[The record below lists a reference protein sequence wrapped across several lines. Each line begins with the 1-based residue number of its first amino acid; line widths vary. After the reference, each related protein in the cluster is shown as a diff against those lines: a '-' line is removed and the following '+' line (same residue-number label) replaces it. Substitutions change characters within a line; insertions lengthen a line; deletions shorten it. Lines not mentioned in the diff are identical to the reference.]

1 MIRVNLLPHREEKR
15 KRRQQQF
22 LGLAVFS
29 RRRSALVVAGAV
41 WFFLDQQVQ
50 QQQANVAYMKG
61 EIAKLDKQIEEIR
74 KIREET
80 ASLLAKKQ
88 VVEGLQSNRSEPVQ
102 LLDQLLRQLP
112 EGIYL
117 KAVKQTGVKVNVL
130 GYAQSN
136 ARVSTLMRNLGASP
150 YLENPELVE
159 IKAVLLD
166 NNPNKRVN
174 EFSMNI
180 SVKRAKA
187 EDAGGKGART
197 PAGAASRRGPRN
209 EPARRTADA
218 RPEAAGKLAVAD
230 QDRRLRPRLPRHP
243 GRPRSSCSGRARTR
257 PSRPGASRSTSRRQA
272 FLEKKKLA
280 VNLEA
285 YKQQR
290 AEIEQSFG
298 ALLKQLPNKSEMDAL
313 LIDINQAGLGR
324 GLAFELFKPSQTEN
338 FTEFYAELPVNLKV
352 TGNYHDLGAFASD
365 VAKMPRIV
373 LLTDLKVDPPSK
385 EGTLSLEAVAK
396 TYRYL
401 DEEEIAKQRKAAKDK
416 ASKAKGAKK

>member
-29 RRRSALVVAGAV
+29 AIFGLVVAGAI

-50 QQQANVAYMKG
+50 QQEANVAYMKA
-61 EIAKLDKQIEEIR
+61 EIGKLDKQIEEIR

-112 EGIYL
+112 EGIFL

-159 IKAVLLD
+159 IKAALLD
-166 NNPNKRVN
+166 NNPTKRVS

-180 SVKRAKA
+180 SVKRAKS
-187 EDAGGKGART
+187 EDAKGPAKKD
-197 PAGAASRRGPRN
+197 AGAK
-209 EPARRTADA
+209 PAA
-218 RPEAAGKLAVAD
+218 
-230 QDRRLRPRLPRHP
+230 
-243 GRPRSSCSGRARTR
+243 
-257 PSRPGASRSTSRRQA
+257 
-272 FLEKKKLA
+272 
-280 VNLEA
+280 
-285 YKQQR
+285 
-290 AEIEQSFG
+290 
-298 ALLKQLPNKSEMDAL
+298 
-313 LIDINQAGLGR
+313 
-324 GLAFELFKPSQTEN
+324 
-338 FTEFYAELPVNLKV
+338 
-352 TGNYHDLGAFASD
+352 
-365 VAKMPRIV
+365 
-373 LLTDLKVDPPSK
+373 
-385 EGTLSLEAVAK
+385 
-396 TYRYL
+396 
-401 DEEEIAKQRKAAKDK
+401 
-416 ASKAKGAKK
+416 GAKK

>member
-22 LGLAVFS
+22 IGIAAFSIVLG
-29 RRRSALVVAGAV
+29 LVVAGAV
-41 WFFLDQQVQ
+41 WFFLDQQVEQ
-50 QQQANVAYMKG
+50 QRANVAYMKN
-61 EIAKLDKQIEEIR
+61 EIGKLDKQIEEIR

-117 KAVKQTGVKVNVL
+117 KQIKQAGVKVNVV

-187 EDAGGKGART
+187 EEGKGAAKKAADAK
-197 PAGAASRRGPRN
+197 PAGA
-209 EPARRTADA
+209 T
-218 RPEAAGKLAVAD
+218 K
-230 QDRRLRPRLPRHP
+230 
-243 GRPRSSCSGRARTR
+243 
-257 PSRPGASRSTSRRQA
+257 
-272 FLEKKKLA
+272 
-280 VNLEA
+280 
-285 YKQQR
+285 
-290 AEIEQSFG
+290 
-298 ALLKQLPNKSEMDAL
+298 
-313 LIDINQAGLGR
+313 
-324 GLAFELFKPSQTEN
+324 
-338 FTEFYAELPVNLKV
+338 
-352 TGNYHDLGAFASD
+352 
-365 VAKMPRIV
+365 
-373 LLTDLKVDPPSK
+373 
-385 EGTLSLEAVAK
+385 
-396 TYRYL
+396 
-401 DEEEIAKQRKAAKDK
+401 
-416 ASKAKGAKK
+416 

>member
-29 RRRSALVVAGAV
+29 VIVGALVAGAV

-50 QQQANVAYMKG
+50 QQQANVTYMKG

-80 ASLLAKKQ
+80 AALLAKKQ

-159 IKAVLLD
+159 IKAVLL
-166 NNPNKRVN
+166 NNDPNKRVN

-180 SVKRAKA
+180 SVKRAKM
-187 EDAGGKGART
+187 EDTGGKGART
-197 PAGAASRRGPRN
+197 PAGAA
-209 EPARRTADA
+209 PA
-218 RPEAAGKLAVAD
+218 
-230 QDRRLRPRLPRHP
+230 
-243 GRPRSSCSGRARTR
+243 
-257 PSRPGASRSTSRRQA
+257 
-272 FLEKKKLA
+272 
-280 VNLEA
+280 
-285 YKQQR
+285 
-290 AEIEQSFG
+290 
-298 ALLKQLPNKSEMDAL
+298 
-313 LIDINQAGLGR
+313 
-324 GLAFELFKPSQTEN
+324 
-338 FTEFYAELPVNLKV
+338 
-352 TGNYHDLGAFASD
+352 
-365 VAKMPRIV
+365 
-373 LLTDLKVDPPSK
+373 
-385 EGTLSLEAVAK
+385 
-396 TYRYL
+396 
-401 DEEEIAKQRKAAKDK
+401 
-416 ASKAKGAKK
+416 GAKK

>member
-22 LGLAVFS
+22 MVVAALSAVIGL
-29 RRRSALVVAGAV
+29 LVAGAV
-41 WFFLDQQVQ
+41 WLFLDQQEQ
-50 QQQANVAYMKG
+50 QQKANVAYMKG
-61 EIAKLDKQIEEIR
+61 EIDKLDKQIEEIR

-117 KAVKQTGVKVNVL
+117 KQIKQTGVKVNVM

-187 EDAGGKGART
+187 DDGKATAKGAAGAAK
-197 PAGAASRRGPRN
+197 PAGA
-209 EPARRTADA
+209 
-218 RPEAAGKLAVAD
+218 K
-230 QDRRLRPRLPRHP
+230 
-243 GRPRSSCSGRARTR
+243 
-257 PSRPGASRSTSRRQA
+257 
-272 FLEKKKLA
+272 
-280 VNLEA
+280 
-285 YKQQR
+285 
-290 AEIEQSFG
+290 
-298 ALLKQLPNKSEMDAL
+298 
-313 LIDINQAGLGR
+313 
-324 GLAFELFKPSQTEN
+324 
-338 FTEFYAELPVNLKV
+338 
-352 TGNYHDLGAFASD
+352 
-365 VAKMPRIV
+365 
-373 LLTDLKVDPPSK
+373 
-385 EGTLSLEAVAK
+385 
-396 TYRYL
+396 
-401 DEEEIAKQRKAAKDK
+401 
-416 ASKAKGAKK
+416 